1 MLALFTNLVRLS
13 NSYASHHDISSWRVG
28 HLAANRGTYLVYLDN
43 EKHACRIST
52 YNRTIQ
58 WFSDHWPQGLLWP
71 DEVDRIAKN
80 NISYQIFISCHRHL
94 FHIPSVFSTL
104 NITRFS
110 KGFTYLIYS

>member
-13 NSYASHHDISSWRVG
+13 NSYAAHPDISLWRVG

-52 YNRTIQ
+52 CNRTIQ

-71 DEVDRIAKN
+71 DEDDRIAKN
-80 NISYQIFISCHRHL
+80 NNSYQIFNSCHRHL
-94 FHIPSVFSTL
+94 FHMGTS
-104 NITRFS
+104 
-110 KGFTYLIYS
+110 IYSANDIIPVTDFNCLVW